1 MHMETVETVPRDLR
15 TADHR
20 AKARCE

>member
-1 MHMETVETVPRDLR
+1 METVETVPWDFGKR
-15 TADHR
+15 DHR

>member
-1 MHMETVETVPRDLR
+1 METVETVPWDFGKRD
-15 TADHR
+15 HQ